1 MPDIENIRPF
11 AKMERAIDMLRLL
24 QMSEADI
31 KAGRV
36 LSIEQAREAIKRSRR
51 ERIEATSIPIASGKK
66 MLPPT
71 N

>member
-36 LSIEQAREAIKRSRR
+36 LSVEQAREAINRSRR
-51 ERIEATSIPIASGKK
+51 ERIERAKNQSGGSGH
-66 MLPPT
+66 
-71 N
+71 

>member
-36 LSIEQAREAIKRSRR
+36 LSVEQAREAINRSRR
-51 ERIEATSIPIASGKK
+51 ERIERAKNQSGESGH
-66 MLPPT
+66 
-71 N
+71 

>member
-36 LSIEQAREAIKRSRR
+36 LSVEQAREAIERSRR
-51 ERIEATSIPIASGKK
+51 ERIEKAKSQSGESRH
-66 MLPPT
+66 
-71 N
+71 

>member
-36 LSIEQAREAIKRSRR
+36 LSVEQAREAIKRSRR
-51 ERIEATSIPIASGKK
+51 ERIEKAKSQSGESRH
-66 MLPPT
+66 
-71 N
+71 